1 MGVRLPFHIL
11 GTLRVVNDDVV
22 DAPSAHK
29 VNTLLATLLIRAN
42 QVVSADQLLVELWG
56 EHPPRRALAG
66 LHVYVSQLRKFLAT
80 VLPGPER
87 VLTRPPGYLIQVDA
101 DEVDALVFRRL
112 VHQGRNYVRAG
123 RHEEASAA
131 FAQALELSR
140 EPVLDNLRESG
151 IVARFATWVEELRL
165 ECTEMLVECD
175 FTLGRHRELVGFLH
189 ELVAEHPLH
198 EAFHR
203 QLMLALYRC
212 DRRADALGVY
222 QAARETITSELGL
235 EPCRAMRELH
245 HAILLGDDERLA
257 V

>member
-1 MGVRLPFHIL
+1 MPFQIL
-11 GTLRVVNDDVV
+11 GTLRVVGDDVA

-29 VNTLLATLLIRAN
+29 VKTLLATLLIRAN
-42 QVVSADQLLVELWG
+42 QVVSADQLLAELWG
-56 EHPPRRALAG
+56 DDPPRRALAG
-66 LHVYVSQLRKFLAT
+66 LHVYVSQLRKFLAG
-80 VLPGPER
+80 VLPGPDR
-87 VLTRPPGYLIQVDA
+87 VVTRAPGYLIRVDA
-101 DEVDALVFRRL
+101 DEVDLLVFRRL

-123 RHEEASAA
+123 RHEEAAGA
-131 FAQALELSR
+131 FAEALELSR
-140 EPVLDNLRESG
+140 ESVLDDLREG
-151 IVARFATWVEELRL
+151 AIVTRFATWVEELRL
-165 ECTEMLVECD
+165 ECTEMFVECN

-203 QLMLALYRC
+203 QLMLALYRS

-222 QAARETITSELGL
+222 QAARDTITSELGL

-245 HAILLGDDERLA
+245 HAILLGEDERLA